1 MVRINAFQCDFKSV
15 WQKGSP
21 FPRYLKRMKYTLGS
35 IGLICKVKGKN
46 LLYEG
51 QTFCTP
57 LFNFVP
63 VEIQIQ
69 IVSYSKISSLLGMAL
84 SLYTTLCHTSL
95 NFFLHKENFVCTG
108 MKSTVNTFLYEFFV
122 VQSRGDPIQAL
133 RGSLQSKLGR
143 WVGGR
148 MPDIIE
154 QNFPLRTKLLSSKSN
169 TLNANKMKIEWPQY

>member
-1 MVRINAFQCDFKSV
+1 MMGRLFAYSFSILFQLRYRFK
-15 WQKGSP
+15 Q
-21 FPRYLKRMKYTLGS
+21 YLIRKYHYC
-35 IGLICKVKGKN
+35 I
-46 LLYEG
+46 
-51 QTFCTP
+51 
-57 LFNFVP
+57 
-63 VEIQIQ
+63 
-69 IVSYSKISSLLGMAL
+69 GMAL

>member
-1 MVRINAFQCDFKSV
+1 MKCRLFAYSFSILFQLRYRFK
-15 WQKGSP
+15 Q
-21 FPRYLKRMKYTLGS
+21 YLIRKSNYC
-35 IGLICKVKGKN
+35 IC
-46 LLYEG
+46 
-51 QTFCTP
+51 
-57 LFNFVP
+57 
-63 VEIQIQ
+63 
-69 IVSYSKISSLLGMAL
+69 MAL

>member
-1 MVRINAFQCDFKSV
+1 MKSRLFAYSFSILFQLRYRFK
-15 WQKGSP
+15 Q
-21 FPRYLKRMKYTLGS
+21 YLIRKSHYC
-35 IGLICKVKGKN
+35 I
-46 LLYEG
+46 
-51 QTFCTP
+51 
-57 LFNFVP
+57 
-63 VEIQIQ
+63 
-69 IVSYSKISSLLGMAL
+69 GMAL

-148 MPDIIE
+148 MPGCEAFGQLEFWHRALSAYGILSIGILAYGILTMPLLAYSILAINVSWHIQII
-154 QNFPLRTKLLSSKSN
+154 N
-169 TLNANKMKIEWPQY
+169 TA

>member
-1 MVRINAFQCDFKSV
+1 MKGRIFAYSFSILFQLRYKFK
-15 WQKGSP
+15 Q
-21 FPRYLKRMKYTLGS
+21 YLIRKSHYC
-35 IGLICKVKGKN
+35 I
-46 LLYEG
+46 
-51 QTFCTP
+51 
-57 LFNFVP
+57 
-63 VEIQIQ
+63 
-69 IVSYSKISSLLGMAL
+69 GMAL

-95 NFFLHKENFVCTG
+95 NFFLHRENFVCTG